1 MQPEILFVD
10 DQKDVLDVGV
20 LTLREEGYVVT
31 PAASGDIALV
41 ILEQGIRY
49 RLLITDVVLPGVLD
63 GFALA
68 HQAKRLVPGI
78 AILYTTGY
86 GGIINVRSQGAP
98 YGDVLAKPWK
108 PRELMGLVTRAA
120 GPPTSA

>member
-10 DQKDVLDVGV
+10 DQKDVLDIGV
-20 LTLREEGYVVT
+20 LTLREEGYHVT

-68 HQAKRLVPGI
+68 HRAKQLVPGI
-78 AILYTTGY
+78 QVIYTTGY
-86 GGIINVRSQGAP
+86 GGIVNVRSQGAP

-108 PRELMGLVTRAA
+108 PRDLLGLVARAA
-120 GPPTSA
+120 GPPGGA

>member
-108 PRELMGLVTRAA
+108 PRELLGLVTRVA
-120 GPPTSA
+120 GPPGNA